1 MLILEFITGSDGHK
15 EQKYS
20 QYLHFRFDF
29 VLELAAKRQRNDIK
43 WYNVF
48 VSVIYLE
55 NLEKDEKCLLSIVN
69 VGIDCNKDK
78 LVSLLL
84 SQLFLLLRV
93 SVSYKD
99 KTPVGRGGHL
109 TETWV
114 GWCRWGLQPC

>member
-29 VLELAAKRQRNDIK
+29 VLELAAKRYKMIQC
-43 WYNVF
+43 F
-48 VSVIYLE
+48 FSVIYLE

-93 SVSYKD
+93 SVSYKG

-114 GWCRWGLQPC
+114 GWCR